1 MNKLAILKYHI
12 HIYVFMYTHTHTHTH
27 THPYIQ
33 IHIYTQIY
41 MCVTMCICDNY
52 INKKWIITTKSKDTD
67 NEETIHRYMFLELIL
82 LTKIYILLA

>member
-1 MNKLAILKYHI
+1 
-12 HIYVFMYTHTHTHTH
+12 
-27 THPYIQ
+27 
-33 IHIYTQIY
+33 

-82 LTKIYILLA
+82 LTKIYTLLA